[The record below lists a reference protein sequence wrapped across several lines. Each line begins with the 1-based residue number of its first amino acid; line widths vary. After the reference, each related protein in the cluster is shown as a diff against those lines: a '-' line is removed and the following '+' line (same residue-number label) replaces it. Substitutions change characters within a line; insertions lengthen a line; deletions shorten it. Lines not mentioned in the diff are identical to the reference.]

1 MSRPRKPEECWPC
14 TRSRGRGV
22 RTGVRLSTPEGCEL
36 GFYGFGDASVPTGR
50 QLRIAITAGA
60 AVGHG
65 AYIERGRFSVPG
77 RGHPQG
83 TAAHG
88 RPQSSTSRLFRDTPP
103 GLFRAPPPKGRQ
115 PGDEKGKHRG
125 SVPPSTRG
133 PPRSSP
139 PRRYLLPS
147 PPV

>member
-1 MSRPRKPEECWPC
+1 MTPAQNGRVAAPE
-14 TRSRGRGV
+14 GA
-22 RTGVRLSTPEGCEL
+22 TGVRLSTPEGCEL

-88 RPQSSTSRLFRDTPP
+88 GPKSSTSGVFC
-103 GLFRAPPPKGRQ
+103 GPPPEMGAAA
-115 PGDEKGKHRG
+115 GA
-125 SVPPSTRG
+125 TRK
-133 PPRSSP
+133 
-139 PRRYLLPS
+139 
-147 PPV
+147 

>member
-14 TRSRGRGV
+14 TRSPGRGV

-88 RPQSSTSRLFRDTPP
+88 RPKSSTSGLFRDTPP
-103 GLFRAPPPKGRQ
+103 EMRQ
-115 PGDEKGKHRG
+115 AVDAKGKHRR
-125 SVPPSTRG
+125 SVPTSSRG
-133 PPRSSP
+133 ALRCFP
-139 PRRYLLPS
+139 PRRYLLLS
-147 PPV
+147 PPVKTR